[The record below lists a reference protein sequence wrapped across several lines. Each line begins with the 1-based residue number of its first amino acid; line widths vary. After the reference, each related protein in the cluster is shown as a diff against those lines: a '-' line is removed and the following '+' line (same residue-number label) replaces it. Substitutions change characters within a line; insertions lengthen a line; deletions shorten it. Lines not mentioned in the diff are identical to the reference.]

1 MRWDADRYVDEAAFV
16 PSHGVPV
23 VDVLAPQPG
32 ERILDLGCGDGGLTE
47 RIAAHGVAVVGVD
60 SSAEMVAVARR
71 RGLDARVIDGQRLP
85 FDGEFDAV
93 FTNAA
98 LHWMPDLP
106 LVLAG
111 VHRALRPGGRF
122 VGEFA
127 GVGNIADIGLAVTA
141 ARLRLGL
148 GPADNPWRTSD
159 ADEFAALCN
168 AAELTVDLIEEFPR
182 PTPLPNGLASW
193 LRIFGEPLLADV
205 DRTHRDDVIDAAVQL
220 ARPWMTDRH
229 GRWTAGYRR
238 LRFRVQRSA
247 PHA

>member
-1 MRWDADRYVDEAAFV
+1 
-16 PSHGVPV
+16 
-23 VDVLAPQPG
+23 
-32 ERILDLGCGDGGLTE
+32 
-47 RIAAHGVAVVGVD
+47 
-60 SSAEMVAVARR
+60 
-71 RGLDARVIDGQRLP
+71 
-85 FDGEFDAV
+85 
-93 FTNAA
+93 
-98 LHWMPDLP
+98 MPDLSA
-106 LVLAG
+106 VLAG

-127 GVGNIADIGLAVTA
+127 GAGNIAGIGLAVTA
-141 ARLRLGL
+141 ARLHVGL
-148 GPADNPWRTSD
+148 SAGSNPWRTSD
-159 ADEFAALCN
+159 AEEFAALC
-168 AAELTVDLIEEFPR
+168 AATGFTVDLIEEFPR

-205 DRTHRDDVIDAAVQL
+205 DRTRRDDVIDAAVQL